1 MVLLEETFEVHCT
14 LCCAS
19 KVKPE
24 NYQFIVFSL
33 SLNDGCLAQT
43 IQTVIQL
50 WSPFIGHCI
59 TL

>member
-1 MVLLEETFEVHCT
+1 MYSEHTALWFGT
-14 LCCAS
+14 
-19 KVKPE
+19 KVKTG
-24 NYQFIVFSL
+24 NYQFIVFF